1 MRICDTAALEI
12 LDFVFK
18 VIVWYSNDEIR
29 IMIFAA
35 VDIDVMEEIDGDGSG
50 EAKVG
55 LKS

>member
-1 MRICDTAALEI
+1 MRICDTAALEN